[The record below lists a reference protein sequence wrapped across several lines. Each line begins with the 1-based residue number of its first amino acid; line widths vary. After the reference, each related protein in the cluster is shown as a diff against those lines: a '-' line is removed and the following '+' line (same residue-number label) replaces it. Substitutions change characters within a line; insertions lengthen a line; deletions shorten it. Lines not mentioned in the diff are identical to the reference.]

1 MVTITLLACK
11 SYTMKHKQMIICAIL
26 AIVAADSSI
35 SSACN
40 LASVERHQYY
50 RWKRVVLIEKDTHP
64 KKAKASQ
71 ATLFNITTAPV
82 DNNMNPGNIITG
94 LGATVLP
101 TMSTKFLHRN
111 LRSLNEGRMSILIP
125 IEMDLLQFL
134 LEYCEQRIQITTN
147 MVRKVMP
154 EFHPKSK
161 IAKEQCVRHFLH
173 QAGYSCCLSTHT
185 SQRKPEET
193 MKASSDIMEYM
204 RHKVTQMHPD
214 HVLNMS

>member
-1 MVTITLLACK
+1 
-11 SYTMKHKQMIICAIL
+11 
-26 AIVAADSSI
+26 
-35 SSACN
+35 
-40 LASVERHQYY
+40 
-50 RWKRVVLIEKDTHP
+50 
-64 KKAKASQ
+64 
-71 ATLFNITTAPV
+71 
-82 DNNMNPGNIITG
+82 
-94 LGATVLP
+94 
-101 TMSTKFLHRN
+101 MSTKFLHRN

-161 IAKEQCVRHFLH
+161 IAKEQCVQHFLH

-193 MKASSDIMEYM
+193 MKASSEIMEYM